1 MELNLDVLHHT
12 GTFLAPRD
20 LDSFLSL
27 DRSYFDAE
35 FKLNLWRSFHST
47 LMPEI
52 KTPSNTDGLPT
63 DANPGEDPLGFD
75 VMIRRVTKLYKI
87 ANPAKIR
94 DAGKNVDKYNSKG
107 QPGLCLMSAKLEK
120 KYPEHWKHS
129 DPNEVGTKHMSTSAT
144 SSAAATSLG
153 AVSSSSPTSK
163 STSSTSSTSKS
174 SSTTSTSSSKGTPL
188 SQRTDVEN
196 IRLEVQEAWQARYR
210 ISVTDTSNNIQI
222 MNNEAQYWTPKFSTT
237 ESKFKSVAKC
247 KSVCWFDLSASK
259 TIQEVGKYNVY
270 IRIKHETQCNA
281 SFTLKASCVNGR
293 DSNNSDDDSNCKK
306 TGSDNTDNDSNDDD
320 DDDDYNRKKR
330 KKKRIH
336 CTNDRMYT
344 MDQNQQN
351 EWQLILIGDIN
362 ITSSNSVVTGRMYK
376 HDGSWCGGILID
388 YFVLVPVETSSGI
401 EDLYKKSGTKG
412 GTCTTQ

>member
-1 MELNLDVLHHT
+1 M
-12 GTFLAPRD
+12 GT
-20 LDSFLSL
+20 
-27 DRSYFDAE
+27 E
-35 FKLNLWRSFHST
+35 
-47 LMPEI
+47 
-52 KTPSNTDGLPT
+52 GLPT

-75 VMIRRVTKLYKI
+75 VMKRRVTKLYKI

-107 QPGLCLMSAKLEK
+107 QPGLCLLSAKLEK

-144 SSAAATSLG
+144 SSSAATSSG
-153 AVSSSSPTSK
+153 AVSSSSSTSK

-174 SSTTSTSSSKGTPL
+174 TASTTSTSSSKGTPL

-196 IRLEVQEAWQARYR
+196 IRLEVVEAWQARYR
-210 ISVTDTSNNIQI
+210 ISVTDTNNNIQI
-222 MNNEAQYWTPKFSTT
+222 MNNDAQYWTPKFSTT

-259 TIQEVGKYNVY
+259 TIQEIGKYNVY
-270 IRIKHETQCNA
+270 IRIKHETQCTA

-306 TGSDNTDNDSNDDD
+306 TGSDNTANDSNN

-330 KKKRIH
+330 KEKRIH

-351 EWQLILIGDIN
+351 KWQLILVGDIN

-376 HDGSWCGGILID
+376 HDGNWCGGILID
-388 YFVLVPVETSSGI
+388 YFVLVPVETGSGS
-401 EDLYKKSGTKG
+401 EDLNQKSGTRTES
-412 GTCTTQ
+412 GTKSDTN